1 MMVGFKARE
10 NLFRRNMAHNPLND
24 LYVDSVEEVSR
35 DTQPY
40 WEIASAICNR
50 DLRRHQTQV
59 AHRLTQKQPRPHSK
73 EESHAQPALSAS
85 QEAAQP

>member
-1 MMVGFKARE
+1 
-10 NLFRRNMAHNPLND
+10 MAHNPLND
-24 LYVDSVEEVSR
+24 LYVESVEEVSR

-59 AHRLTQKQPRPHSK
+59 AHRIQKKHHHARAK
-73 EESHAQPALSAS
+73 EESRAQAALSHS
-85 QEAAQP
+85 QKAESQA

>member
-1 MMVGFKARE
+1 
-10 NLFRRNMAHNPLND
+10 MAHNPLND

-50 DLRRHQTQV
+50 DLRRHQAQL
-59 AHRLTQKQPRPHSK
+59 AHRLQKKHHHAHVK
-73 EESHAQPALSAS
+73 EESHAHRPSRESHKVTA
-85 QEAAQP
+85 

>member
-1 MMVGFKARE
+1 
-10 NLFRRNMAHNPLND
+10 MAHNPFND
-24 LYVDSVEEVSR
+24 LYVDSVEEVTR

-59 AHRLTQKQPRPHSK
+59 AHRLQKKQHLAPVK
-73 EESHAQPALSAS
+73 EESHAHHAS
-85 QEAAQP
+85 RELREGAA